1 MGTCTDPKRLLY
13 FTITFRSFTPTPGG
27 LEFHPGQDY
36 YFIST
41 SSPENIHRKVGGW
54 CATHNM
60 KVTFKV
66 AQISSSNNNSADT
79 DKIQNNTAFVNKPRS
94 TTLKPQVL
102 LNDKHKYY
110 PVMETTSSEIDSN
123 TLESAKKVVRDYQN
137 FRRRSYEAHQNE
149 VIKQE
154 ASRMHSA
161 SSTTSGTVL
170 SLLLITF
177 LVRCC
182 LGWVVFCVYKTLK
195 ILLF

>member
-1 MGTCTDPKRLLY
+1 MGNGQLY
-13 FTITFRSFTPTPGG
+13 
-27 LEFHPGQDY
+27 
-36 YFIST
+36 
-41 SSPENIHRKVGGW
+41 
-54 CATHNM
+54 
-60 KVTFKV
+60 TFKV

-154 ASRMHSA
+154 ASRMHSNAA
-161 SSTTSGTVL
+161 SSTTSGTAL

-182 LGWVVFCVYKTLK
+182 LG
-195 ILLF
+195 